1 MFGKNLTYT
10 PKDFE
15 NEEKLHIK
23 EIFYTIQGE
32 GIFSGMPSCFIRLGK
47 CCIKCLFCDTDF
59 ESDLVNLSVEEII
72 EKINEVTPE
81 NCRLIV
87 ITGGEPLLQNK
98 ICDLIN
104 ELLLLGYIVQI
115 ETAGIYFPP
124 NLPVDD
130 DHLYII
136 CSPKTGKIANGLEP
150 HIDAFKYII
159 SHDNYS
165 EDDGLPIYSTQ
176 IENTIQKLY
185 RPTEHSNSVIYISPM
200 DCYDEEVNKLNL
212 KAVTKIALQFNYTI
226 SLQIHKILNLP

>member
-15 NEEKLHIK
+15 NEERLYVK

-32 GIFSGMPSCFIRLGK
+32 GLFSGMASCFIRLGK

-59 ESDLVNLSVEEII
+59 ESDLEKFTIDEII
-72 EKINEVTPE
+72 TKINEITPR
-81 NCRLIV
+81 NCKLIV

-104 ELLLLGYIVQI
+104 TLLKFNYTVQI

-124 NLPVDD
+124 NFPINEN
-130 DHLYII
+130 LYIV
-136 CSPKTGKIANGLEP
+136 CSPKTGKISNKLEP
-150 HIDAFKYII
+150 YINAFKYII

-185 RPTEHSNSVIYISPM
+185 RPDINKNIPIYISPM
-200 DCYDEEVNKLNL
+200 DCYDDEINKLNL
-212 KAVTKIALQFNYTI
+212 KAVTKIALQFNYII